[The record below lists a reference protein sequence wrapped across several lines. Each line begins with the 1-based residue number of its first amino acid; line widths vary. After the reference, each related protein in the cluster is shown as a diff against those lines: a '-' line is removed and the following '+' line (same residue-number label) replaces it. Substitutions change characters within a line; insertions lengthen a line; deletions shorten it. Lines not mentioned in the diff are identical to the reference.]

1 MFTSVS
7 VLIDPLVI
15 VSGNYT
21 MVEWEDVKAK
31 LIRPNLECTNGY
43 IHLTDTVMIDDTPPW
58 AVGSAPGHRSSSLI
72 ALPFVVALSI
82 SFRLLI
88 SV

>member
-7 VLIDPLVI
+7 MLIDPFVI

-43 IHLTDTVMIDDTPPW
+43 IHIIDRVIMKRRDVT
-58 AVGSAPGHRSSSLI
+58 LI
-72 ALPFVVALSI
+72 AAAGKAQTMPIFVAIVAALAFFN
-82 SFRLLI
+82 FRN
-88 SV
+88 